1 MAEKGKRAAALG
13 IFDGVHLGHRRVV
26 SIPAEMAEKGFIPSV
41 FTFRSDTLAKKQGRS
56 LEYIYTDENRERIIK
71 SLGIKELF
79 SEDFAGIRELSGEE
93 FVREL
98 LVKRLN
104 TGIVVCGEDFRFG
117 HNAACGA
124 AELSQLGE
132 KYGFE
137 VIIVPE
143 ERIDGEKV
151 SSRKIRQLLSE
162 GAVCEAS
169 RLLGSGYTVY
179 GEVVRGAQLGRTI
192 GFPTVNQHFESGQL
206 VPAYGVYVSSTT
218 VGGRQYRS
226 MTNIGVKPTVE
237 YGGAPLAETYID
249 GFSGDL
255 YGERLC
261 VELIDFIR
269 PERKL
274 GSLEELQRQ
283 ISADIAACHLKSL

>member
-13 IFDGVHLGHRRVV
+13 IFDGVHLGHRRVLDISV
-26 SIPAEMAEKGFIPSV
+26 EMAENGFIPSV
-41 FTFRSDTLAKKQGRS
+41 FTFRSDTLAEKQGRS

-71 SLGIKELF
+71 NLGIREIF
-79 SEDFAGIRELSGEE
+79 SENFGSFKELSGEE
-93 FVREL
+93 FVREV

-104 TGIVVCGEDFRFG
+104 IGIAVCGEDYRFG
-117 HNAACGA
+117 CGASCGA
-124 AELSQLGE
+124 AELSQLGK
-132 KYGFE
+132 KYGFD
-137 VIIVPE
+137 VIIAPE
-143 ERIDGEKV
+143 ACIDGEKV
-151 SSRKIRQLLSE
+151 SSRKIRQFLGE
-162 GAVCEAS
+162 GAVREAS

-179 GEVVRGAQLGRTI
+179 GEVVCGAQLGRTI
-192 GFPTVNQHFESGQL
+192 GFPTVNQLFEARQL
-206 VPAYGVYVSSTT
+206 VPAYGVYVSRTT
-218 VGGRQYRS
+218 VGGQRYRS

-255 YGERLC
+255 YGERIC
-261 VELIDFIR
+261 VELTDFIR

-283 ISADIAACHLKSL
+283 ISADIAACHLKSS